1 MPTVNAINFRT
12 VFDDLSAKLA
22 DNPAVLSTVLVI
34 LFIYV
39 LGLVWARRMD
49 KKDIEKV
56 GVKSLPSS
64 GVKLGQFLIG
74 ACHYHHSALRYN
86 IQLYK

>member
-1 MPTVNAINFRT
+1 MSDKVSTYASGFKMPTVNAINFKT

-22 DNPAVLSTVLVI
+22 DNPAVLSTVLTI

-56 GVKSLPSS
+56 GVEPRAH
-64 GVKLGQFLIG
+64 I
-74 ACHYHHSALRYN
+74 
-86 IQLYK
+86 

>member
-1 MPTVNAINFRT
+1 MGDQVSTYASGFKMPTVNAINFRT

-56 GVKSLPSS
+56 SVKSS
-64 GVKLGQFLIG
+64 V
-74 ACHYHHSALRYN
+74 HS
-86 IQLYK
+86 